1 MISYPY
7 FLLSLSFKLWHSEEV
22 ATMIVVTLTTTEIEA
37 VIVEEEEDM
46 MKEIE
51 TVIVEEVEEVM
62 MKEIET
68 VTVEEVEDMMTGIE
82 TVIVGEVGD
91 DSAIGII
98 EGHMDLAEV
107 VEDLVAEVVVGEEEV
122 GVGILQC
129 LILDLVSPS
138 LITLPRVSLILM

>member
-1 MISYPY
+1 M
-7 FLLSLSFKLWHSEEV
+7 
-22 ATMIVVTLTTTEIEA
+22 TET
-37 VIVEEEEDM
+37 
-46 MKEIE
+46 E
-51 TVIVEEVEEVM
+51 TVIVEEVEEVI

-68 VTVEEVEDMMTGIE
+68 VTVEEGEDMMTGIE

-107 VEDLVAEVVVGEEEV
+107 VEDLVAKVVVGEEEV
-122 GVGILQC
+122 VVGILQC
-129 LILDLVSPS
+129 LILDLVSLF